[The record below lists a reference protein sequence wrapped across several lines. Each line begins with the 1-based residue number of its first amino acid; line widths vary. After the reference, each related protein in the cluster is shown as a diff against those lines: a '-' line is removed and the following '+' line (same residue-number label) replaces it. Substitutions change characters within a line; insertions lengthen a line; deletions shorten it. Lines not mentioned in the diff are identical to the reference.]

1 MKKLFTILALC
12 ITVLTTSMASFADP
26 PFDRGHGPKGPKG
39 GGPRGEWNDRGPGFG
54 RDHDDD
60 RIRDERRM
68 REERG
73 FERLKQHRWQ
83 PGYVMP
89 QHYRG
94 NGYKVDYKDSNLPKP
109 GRNQQWYKINND
121 YILVDTDSNSIVSIR
136 GFKAIDPR
144 YR

>member
-39 GGPRGEWNDRGPGFG
+39 GGLRGEWNDRGPGFG

-136 GFKAIDPR
+136 GF
-144 YR
+144 

>member
-109 GRNQQWYKINND
+109 GRNQQWYKINSD

-136 GFKAIDPR
+136 GF
-144 YR
+144 

>member
-39 GGPRGEWNDRGPGFG
+39 GPRGEWNDRGHKFD
-54 RDHDDD
+54 RDDNGD
-60 RIRDERRM
+60 RVRDERRM

-83 PGYVMP
+83 PYYVMP

-94 NGYKVDYKDSNLPKP
+94 NGYKVDYKDNNLPKP
-109 GRNQQWYKINND
+109 DRNQQWYKINND

-136 GFKAIDPR
+136 GF
-144 YR
+144 

>member
-1 MKKLFTILALC
+1 
-12 ITVLTTSMASFADP
+12 MASFADP
-26 PFDRGHGPKGPKG
+26 PFDRGHGPKGKG

-54 RDHDDD
+54 RDHDED

-136 GFKAIDPR
+136 SF
-144 YR
+144 

>member
-1 MKKLFTILALC
+1 
-12 ITVLTTSMASFADP
+12 MASFADP
-26 PFDRGHGPKGPKG
+26 PFDRGHGHKGPKG

-54 RDHDDD
+54 RDHDED
-60 RIRDERRM
+60 RVRDERRM

-109 GRNQQWYKINND
+109 GRSQQWYKINND

-136 GFKAIDPR
+136 GF
-144 YR
+144 

>member
-12 ITVLTTSMASFADP
+12 ITVLTTSMASYADP

-136 GFKAIDPR
+136 GF
-144 YR
+144 

>member
-1 MKKLFTILALC
+1 
-12 ITVLTTSMASFADP
+12 MASFADP

-39 GGPRGEWNDRGPGFG
+39 GPRGEWNNRGHKFDR
-54 RDHDDD
+54 DDNGD
-60 RIRDERRM
+60 RVRDERRM

-94 NGYKVDYKDSNLPKP
+94 NGYKVDYKDNNLPKP
-109 GRNQQWYKINND
+109 DRNQQWYKINND

-136 GFKAIDPR
+136 GF
-144 YR
+144 

>member
-1 MKKLFTILALC
+1 
-12 ITVLTTSMASFADP
+12 MASFADP

-39 GGPRGEWNDRGPGFG
+39 GGPRGEWNDRGPGLG
-54 RDHDDD
+54 RDHDED

-136 GFKAIDPR
+136 GF
-144 YR
+144 

>member
-121 YILVDTDSNSIVSIR
+121 YILVNTDSNSIVSIR
-136 GFKAIDPR
+136 GF
-144 YR
+144 

>member
-73 FERLKQHRWQ
+73 FERLKQQRWQ

-94 NGYKVDYKDSNLPKP
+94 NGYKVEYKDSNLPKP

-136 GFKAIDPR
+136 GF
-144 YR
+144 

>member
-1 MKKLFTILALC
+1 MKKLLM
-12 ITVLTTSMASFADP
+12 TTSMASFADP

-39 GGPRGEWNDRGPGFG
+39 GPRGEWNDRGHKFD
-54 RDHDDD
+54 RDDNGD
-60 RIRDERRM
+60 RVRDERRM

-94 NGYKVDYKDSNLPKP
+94 NGYKVDYQEHNLPRPERK
-109 GRNQQWYKINND
+109 QQWYKINQD
-121 YILVDTDSNSIVSIR
+121 YILVDVENHHILRIA
-136 GFKAIDPR
+136 GL
-144 YR
+144 

>member
-39 GGPRGEWNDRGPGFG
+39 GPRGEWNDRGHKFD
-54 RDHDDD
+54 RDDNGD
-60 RIRDERRM
+60 RVRDERRM

-94 NGYKVDYKDSNLPKP
+94 NGYKVDYKDNNLPKP
-109 GRNQQWYKINND
+109 DRNQQWYKIN
-121 YILVDTDSNSIVSIR
+121 
-136 GFKAIDPR
+136 
-144 YR
+144 

>member
-1 MKKLFTILALC
+1 
-12 ITVLTTSMASFADP
+12 MASFADP
-26 PFDRGHGPKGPKG
+26 PFDRGHGPKG
-39 GGPRGEWNDRGPGFG
+39 GPRGEWNDRGHKYD
-54 RDHDDD
+54 RNDDED
-60 RIRDERRM
+60 RFRDERRM

-94 NGYKVDYKDSNLPKP
+94 NGYKVDYRDSNLPKP
-109 GRNQQWYKINND
+109 DRNQQWYKINND

-136 GFKAIDPR
+136 GL
-144 YR
+144 

>member
-94 NGYKVDYKDSNLPKP
+94 NGYKVDYKDSNLPK

-136 GFKAIDPR
+136 GF
-144 YR
+144 

>member
-26 PFDRGHGPKGPKG
+26 PFDRGHGPKGAK
-39 GGPRGEWNDRGPGFG
+39 GGPRGEWNDRGHKFD
-54 RDHDDD
+54 RDDNGD
-60 RIRDERRM
+60 RVRDERRM

-73 FERLKQHRWQ
+73 FERLKQHRWR

-94 NGYKVDYKDSNLPKP
+94 NGYKVDYKDNNLPKP
-109 GRNQQWYKINND
+109 DRNQQWYKINND

-136 GFKAIDPR
+136 GF
-144 YR
+144 

>member
-26 PFDRGHGPKGPKG
+26 PFDRGHGPKGAK
-39 GGPRGEWNDRGPGFG
+39 GGPRGEWNDRGHKFD
-54 RDHDDD
+54 RDDNGD
-60 RIRDERRM
+60 RVRDERRM

-83 PGYVMP
+83 PGYAMP

-94 NGYKVDYKDSNLPKP
+94 NGYKVDYKDNNLPKP
-109 GRNQQWYKINND
+109 DRNQQWYKINND

-136 GFKAIDPR
+136 GF
-144 YR
+144 

>member
-1 MKKLFTILALC
+1 MHHEKLFTILALC

-39 GGPRGEWNDRGPGFG
+39 GPRGEWNDRGHKFD
-54 RDHDDD
+54 RDDNGD
-60 RIRDERRM
+60 RVRDERRM

-94 NGYKVDYKDSNLPKP
+94 NGYKVDYKDNNLPKP
-109 GRNQQWYKINND
+109 DRNQQWYKINND

-136 GFKAIDPR
+136 GF
-144 YR
+144 

>member
-1 MKKLFTILALC
+1 MKKLFTTLTLC

-26 PFDRGHGPKGPKG
+26 PFDRGHGPKGG
-39 GGPRGEWNDRGPGFG
+39 SHGEWNDRGHKFD
-54 RDHDDD
+54 RDNDDD
-60 RIRDERRM
+60 RFRDERRM

-94 NGYKVDYKDSNLPKP
+94 NGYKVDYRDSNLPKP
-109 GRNQQWYKINND
+109 DRNQQWYKINND

-136 GFKAIDPR
+136 GL
-144 YR
+144 

>member
-73 FERLKQHRWQ
+73 FERLKLHRWQ

-136 GFKAIDPR
+136 GF
-144 YR
+144 

>member
-39 GGPRGEWNDRGPGFG
+39 GGSRGEWNDRGPGFG

-136 GFKAIDPR
+136 GF
-144 YR
+144 

>member
-1 MKKLFTILALC
+1 MKKLFTILTLSIA
-12 ITVLTTSMASFADP
+12 VLTTSMASFADP

-60 RIRDERRM
+60 RVRDERRM

-109 GRNQQWYKINND
+109 GRSQQWYKINND

-136 GFKAIDPR
+136 GF
-144 YR
+144 